1 MTSTATSANPSAIT
15 LRPVDRDNWRAVIAL
30 RITLAQQ
37 TTVSEVWRL
46 LLLCHYDDL
55 WHPLAVYRD
64 AEIIGFLM
72 WGIDPGDGSC
82 WLRGVRI
89 DQRWQ
94 GQGYGRAAVQAALDL
109 LAAEQGCRHFVLA
122 YKPANTVAR
131 HLYQTLGFV
140 ETDERMDG
148 EVMARLHL
156 GDG

>member
-1 MTSTATSANPSAIT
+1 MTSTSNSGNPSAIT
-15 LRPVDRDNWRAVIAL
+15 LRPVDRDNWRAVVAL
-30 RITLAQQ
+30 HITPAQQ
-37 TTVSEVWRL
+37 ATVSEVSHL
-46 LLLCHYDDL
+46 LLLCHYEEM
-55 WHPLAVYRD
+55 WHPLAVYR
-64 AEIIGFLM
+64 EEEVIGCLI
-72 WGIDPGDGSC
+72 WGIDPADGSC

-109 LAAEQGCRHFVLA
+109 LAAAQGCRHFVLA

-148 EVMARLHL
+148 EVVARLHL
-156 GDG
+156 ASG